1 MSEDFSDDRE
11 ISTEQ
16 KLEVALRLLG
26 DTPTHAKI
34 WALEMKLIQ
43 KECLVMDARRR
54 IKTLEEELSKYKEA
68 NNVRT

>member
-1 MSEDFSDDRE
+1 MSDDHE

-16 KLEVALRLLG
+16 KLEMALRLLG

-34 WALEMKLIQ
+34 WELEMKLIQ
-43 KECLVMDARRR
+43 KECEVMGARRR
-54 IKTLEEELSKYKEA
+54 IETLTEELSKYKEA